1 MSKFIRRQLADS
13 NAPASSAEF
22 VPFRRTD
29 SEAIVARTNYPEPLP
44 IALEVTAMT
53 GTARTRLGADQLRFE
68 TSLHGV

>member
-13 NAPASSAEF
+13 NAPVSSAEF

-44 IALEVTAMT
+44 KALEV
-53 GTARTRLGADQLRFE
+53 GN
-68 TSLHGV
+68 VPP